1 MNDTVVPRD
10 AAELNEALYN
20 AIMVSQSAGEQYSSQ
35 GAEYNSSLSTFYN
48 RSYNIFTI
56 FLLPVS
62 LLFCHNT
69 NQRMDVAGVPLF
81 HTNYSFGFGNNCLQQ
96 DLPLFSE
103 LQWQKCSS
111 FFWVWGV

>member
-20 AIMVSQSAGEQYSSQ
+20 AIMVSQRAGEQYSSQ
-35 GAEYNSSLSTFYN
+35 GAKYNGLQSAFYN
-48 RSYNIFTI
+48 ISYNIFTI
-56 FLLPVS
+56 FLFPVS

-69 NQRMDVAGVPLF
+69 NQGMDVAGVPLF
-81 HTNYSFGFGNNCLQQ
+81 YATYSFGFGNNCLQR

-103 LQWQKCSS
+103 LR
-111 FFWVWGV
+111 